1 LPAFRTEYMGK
12 NLGAFP
18 QMLAYVDE
26 RMPLEKAASLSLIH
40 DVLPRPSGGRGAAE
54 IIAPYWE
61 ELCRF
66 GSGEAVWHPY
76 WEEDCPVK
84 PETEHVYCSV
94 YERNDGRLLAAV
106 SSFNEETDE
115 VVLRLPGGM
124 KAGKP
129 VPGVAQIKDSE
140 GGLLRLSMKAFRP
153 ELIEL
158 IP

>member
-1 LPAFRTEYMGK
+1 METI
-12 NLGAFP
+12 
-18 QMLAYVDE
+18 
-26 RMPLEKAASLSLIH
+26 S
-40 DVLPRPSGGRGAAE
+40 
-54 IIAPYWE
+54 PYWNK
-61 ELCRF
+61 LCAF
-66 GSGEAVWHPY
+66 GSGDAVWHPY
-76 WEEDCPVK
+76 WEEDCTVK

-94 YERNDGRLLAAV
+94 YERDDGRLLAAV

-129 VPGVAQIKDSE
+129 VPGIAQIKDSE